1 MVIDLGCGKISAGS
15 GMDKDS
21 AKLLPGEPVTLAV
34 RSENIR
40 LHDRDTE
47 GLPAL
52 FWKKT
57 LPAAAQGYLTAAG
70 PYGTHCQPIWY

>member
-1 MVIDLGCGKISAGS
+1 
-15 GMDKDS
+15 MDKDS
-21 AKLLPGEPVTLAV
+21 AKLQPGEPVTLAV

-47 GLPAL
+47 GLPATVL
-52 FWKKT
+52 EKK
-57 LPAAAQGYLTAAG
+57 LCRRAAQGYLTAAG